1 MNKVE
6 KKDFDNYLN
15 EARSWETHRLMEVQ
29 KSKKVAWYVAMA
41 GVVVGILGVASSTLV
56 ATHEPPP
63 PVVIRVDA
71 STGIVDVVNSL
82 KDGKSN
88 YEEAVNKFFT
98 QWYVRYREGYSNEL
112 KEESYY
118 NVGLMS
124 IGAEQ
129 QKYFE
134 FFNPKNPQS
143 PINIYGPYVKVK
155 IQIKGTSFIKANVAL
170 VRYIKLIERGA
181 GKPEISHWA
190 ATITFKYS
198 GAPMKEKDR
207 AINPLGFQVTEYRS
221 DPDAPGTDATVPA
234 QPFIDEGIAPV
245 QAPPPLSAQPLNT
258 QPLQSPA
265 VPAIQTKS

>member
-6 KKDFDNYLN
+6 KKDFKNYLN
-15 EARSWETHRLMEVQ
+15 EARSWETHRLIEVQ
-29 KSKKVAWYVAMA
+29 KSKQVAWSVAA
-41 GVVVGILGVASSTLV
+41 VGMIIGMLGVASSTLV

-82 KDGKSN
+82 KDGKTN

-98 QWYVRYREGYSNEL
+98 QWYVRYREGYTSEL
-112 KEESYY
+112 REENYY

-129 QKYFE
+129 QKYFD

-143 PINIYGPYVKVK
+143 PINIYGPYAKVK
-155 IQIKGTSFIKANVAL
+155 IQIKGTSFIKSNVAL
-170 VRYIKLIERGA
+170 VRYLKLIERGS
-181 GKPEISHWA
+181 GKPEASHWA

-207 AINPLGFQVTEYRS
+207 GINPLGFQVTEYRS
-221 DPDAPGTDATVPA
+221 DPDAPGSDATALVQPLKDDGTPA
-234 QPFIDEGIAPV
+234 LPAS
-245 QAPPPLSAQPLNT
+245 PPRSAQPLDT
-258 QPLQSPA
+258 QPLQAPA